1 MAFST
6 AMHDRHL
13 DDMRFRTMDG
23 QQFTASGYV
32 PLHAIADP
40 NLPPATADVR
50 MGLTRRFTTDAMN
63 TPQLA
68 SAAWDQSRLARV
80 PAAEPLDLPMD
91 AEVRSSLIFSDLT
104 SAGTG
109 C

>member
-32 PLHAIADP
+32 PLHSIADP
-40 NLPPATADVR
+40 NLPPAAADVR
-50 MGLTRRFTTDAMN
+50 MGLTRRFTTDTMN

-80 PAAEPLDLPMD
+80 PAAETLDLPMD